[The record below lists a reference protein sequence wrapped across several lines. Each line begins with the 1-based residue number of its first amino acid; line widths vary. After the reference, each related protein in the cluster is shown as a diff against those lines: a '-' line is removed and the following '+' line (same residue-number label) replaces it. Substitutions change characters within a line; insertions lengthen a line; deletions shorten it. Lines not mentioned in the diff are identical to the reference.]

1 MSHTP
6 PPRRHTRARIAA
18 VVPTV
23 AQIAVVASACSNGS
37 DSDSSAASGSKDGKL
52 SSLRFINPLPNY
64 PTWKQ
69 MAKCVKKATEARGVT
84 YSESGPTGTAMDAT
98 AMTQL
103 TQQAISNKVGAII
116 TTPVGDGFGTVLKQA
131 QSKGIVTGTIYGPDG
146 AGTGADVNA
155 GPDWNLIGETDLK
168 GVNARPG
175 KHIVG
180 MVAPADT
187 GLGKQW
193 MDGVKN
199 AVSKSDN
206 VTIAGAV
213 FTGDDAAKALPQVT
227 ALLTAHPEI
236 TDIVTNMGTT
246 TPGAVAAIKAKGLKG
261 KTFLTAVG
269 VDNGG
274 KEALED
280 GYANQIFLQD
290 ICTLGT
296 AITDGVIDKA
306 EGKEVKPIP
315 VPVGVA
321 GKDEIQ
327 DLLDK
332 GWS

>member
-6 PPRRHTRARIAA
+6 PSRRRTQARLAA
-18 VVPTV
+18 IVP
-23 AQIAVVASACSNGS
+23 VVALAAATMTACSTGS
-37 DSDSSAASGSKDGKL
+37 DSDAGSASGVKDGKL
-52 SSLRFINPLPNY
+52 ESLRFINPLPNY

-69 MAKCVKKATEARGVT
+69 MATCVKKATEARDVT

-116 TTPVGDGFGTVLKQA
+116 TTPVGDGFGSVLKQA
-131 QSKGIVTGTIYGPDG
+131 QAKNIVTGTIYGPDG
-146 AGTGADVNA
+146 DDTGADVNA
-155 GPDWNLIGETDLK
+155 GPDWNFIGETDIK
-168 GVNARPG
+168 AVNARPG
-175 KHIVG
+175 KHVVG

-199 AVSKSDN
+199 AVSKTDN

-213 FTGDDAAKALPQVT
+213 YTGDDPAKGLAQVT
-227 ALLTAHPEI
+227 ALLTAHPDI

-246 TPGAVAAIKAKGLKG
+246 TPGAVAAIKAKNLKG
-261 KTFLTAVG
+261 KVFLTAVG
-269 VDNGG
+269 IDNGG
-274 KEALED
+274 REALDD
-280 GYANQIFLQD
+280 GYVNQIFLQD
-290 ICTLGT
+290 ICSLGT
-296 AITDGVIDKA
+296 SIADGVIDKA

-315 VPVGVA
+315 VPVGVV
-321 GKDEIQ
+321 GKE
-327 DLLDK
+327 DLQSYLDK

>member
-1 MSHTP
+1 MSNTTP
-6 PPRRHTRARIAA
+6 TRRRTRTRLAVAVPVMALVAVSAA
-18 VVPTV
+18 
-23 AQIAVVASACSNGS
+23 ACSGGDNSSEAAPAGS
-37 DSDSSAASGSKDGKL
+37 ADGKL
-52 SSLRFINPLPNY
+52 ASLRFVNPLPNY

-69 MAKCVKKATEARGVT
+69 MAECIKKTTEERGVE
-84 YSESGPTGTAMDAT
+84 YSESGPTGTALDAT

-103 TQQAISNKVGAII
+103 TQQAVSQKVGAII
-116 TTPVGDGFGTVLKQA
+116 TFPVGDGFGSVLKQA
-131 QSKGIVTGTIYGPDG
+131 QAKGIVTGTIYGPDG
-146 AGTGADVNA
+146 ADTGADVNA
-155 GPDWNLIGETDLK
+155 GPDWDFIGETDIKAVKAL
-168 GVNARPG
+168 PG
-175 KHIVG
+175 KRVVG

-199 AVSKSDN
+199 AVAKTDN

-213 FTGDDAAKALPQVT
+213 YTGDDAAKALPQVT

-274 KEALED
+274 RDAIEQ
-280 GYANQIFLQD
+280 GYANQVFLQD

-296 AITDGVIDKA
+296 AIANGVVDKA
-306 EGKEVKPIP
+306 EGKEVQKIP
-315 VPVGVA
+315 VPVGVV
-321 GKDEIQ
+321 GKDELQ
-327 DLLDK
+327 SYLDK